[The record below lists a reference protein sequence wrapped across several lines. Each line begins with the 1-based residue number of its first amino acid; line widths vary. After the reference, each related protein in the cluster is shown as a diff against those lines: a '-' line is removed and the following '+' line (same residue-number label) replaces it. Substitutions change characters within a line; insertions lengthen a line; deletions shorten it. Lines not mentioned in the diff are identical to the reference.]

1 MNFLLSPQCN
11 QPQAGHLAAA
21 CWQGT
26 PQLVTKVKPVCGSTR
41 PRKELWRPHI
51 SHLFSNK
58 YKSLNPCFTWK
69 DPTNRTTTEPHSS
82 NYTGQ
87 GWDIEV
93 IFPWSPVVGRVLQK
107 GSNSKFDGQKKNRN
121 HEGDPQKESDP
132 RKRPC
137 SFTRQPLSY
146 HLRPL
151 QKRSITFMSGSW
163 VDWNFHQI

>member
-1 MNFLLSPQCN
+1 MRVQVQASNSPTVNFLLSPQCN

-69 DPTNRTTTEPHSS
+69 DPTNRTTTKPHSS
-82 NYTGQ
+82 NYTGS
-87 GWDIEV
+87 GW
-93 IFPWSPVVGRVLQK
+93 L
-107 GSNSKFDGQKKNRN
+107 KFK
-121 HEGDPQKESDP
+121 DPGGNTK
-132 RKRPC
+132 
-137 SFTRQPLSY
+137 
-146 HLRPL
+146 
-151 QKRSITFMSGSW
+151 KRSGHTNHTPLPPISFRGCKW
-163 VDWNFHQI
+163 VQGV